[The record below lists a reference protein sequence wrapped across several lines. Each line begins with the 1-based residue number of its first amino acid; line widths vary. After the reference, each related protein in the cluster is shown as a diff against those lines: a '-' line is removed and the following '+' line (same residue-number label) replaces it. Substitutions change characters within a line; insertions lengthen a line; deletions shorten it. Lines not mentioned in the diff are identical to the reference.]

1 MKVVDTPLPDVLVI
15 EPKVFGDSRGFFL
28 ETYNQRAMA
37 EIGIRESFVQDNHS
51 FSAKNVRRGLHY
63 QVQNPQRKLLRVVT
77 GEILDVVVDVSGDS
91 AAYDQWRSVRL
102 SGEKTRMVGEP

>member
-37 EIGIRESFVQDNHS
+37 EIGIRERFVQDNHS
-51 FSAKNVRRGLHY
+51 LSAKNVLRGLHY
-63 QVQNPQRKLLRVVT
+63 QVQNTQEKLLRGVT
-77 GEILDVVVDVSGDS
+77 GEILAVVLGWRQGCSRDGR
-91 AAYDQWRSVRL
+91 WRSARL
-102 SGEKTRMVGEP
+102 TGESKRRIR